1 MSEKRIQ
8 AVRMLEVAD
17 GYFLPVK
24 EIHSAPNSSELAAQA
39 TAVLKAQLK
48 DCLWGKAPHF
58 SREIILALVMEITAE
73 DFDADGPQT
82 VGYSDYEDGLPAE
95 TAEPFRK
102 VKIRAEGEHPH
113 EPHHR

>member
-1 MSEKRIQ
+1 MSEKRIR
-8 AVRMLEVAD
+8 AVNMLEVAD
-17 GYFLPVK
+17 GYFLPTK
-24 EIHSAPNSSELAAQA
+24 EICSAPNSSELVSQA

-48 DCLWGKAPHF
+48 DGLWGKASHF
-58 SREIILALVMEITAE
+58 GREFILALVMEIMAE

-82 VGYSDYEDGLPAE
+82 VGYSDYEDGVPAE